1 MSGAK
6 VLFTYLLKD
15 FFFYTYRDD
24 MGDVTENVGSKL
36 FTYKTLVHAI
46 AGAAGSVT
54 AITVFF
60 PLDTARLRLQ
70 VDDQRQ
76 AKSTPHII
84 CEILKQEGYTSLY
97 KGWFPVI
104 SSLCC
109 SNFVYFYCFQGLQA
123 KYVQTLPQHKAFKD
137 LIFGIIAGVLNV
149 LVTTPMWVVNT
160 RLKLQG
166 VKFKSEI
173 SNKPSYYK
181 GILDAFKKI
190 IKDEG
195 FWSLWNG
202 TMSSLMLVGN
212 PAIQFMV
219 YQTLKRWRQGASH
232 SMELGNVTY
241 FLIGAVAKAVA
252 TVLTYP
258 LQVVQSK
265 QRFSNQGNKKDV
277 PTKTVDLLKHI
288 IRTHGFR
295 HLYKG
300 LETKLIQTVLTAALM
315 FLTYERIAAT
325 VFRIMRLENALKKTE

>member
-1 MSGAK
+1 MSGSDS
-6 VLFTYLLKD
+6 LF
-15 FFFYTYRDD
+15 
-24 MGDVTENVGSKL
+24 S
-36 FTYKTLVHAI
+36 YKTMVHAL
-46 AGAAGSVT
+46 AGATGSM
-54 AITVFF
+54 AAMTVFF

-70 VDDQRQ
+70 VDDKRL
-76 AKSTPHII
+76 AKSTFHII
-84 CEILKQEGYTSLY
+84 LEILKQEGYTSLY

-123 KYVQTLPQHKAFKD
+123 KYVLTLTESKPIKD
-137 LIFGIIAGVLNV
+137 LIFGIIAGVINV

-173 SNKPSYYK
+173 SNKPTYYK

-190 IKDEG
+190 SREEG

-202 TMSSLMLVGN
+202 TVSSLMLVGN

-219 YQTLKRWRQGASH
+219 YQALKRWRQRVLNTT
-232 SMELGNVTY
+232 ELGNVTY
-241 FLIGAVAKAVA
+241 FLIGAVAKTVA
-252 TVLTYP
+252 TLATYP

-265 QRFSNQGNKKDV
+265 QRFSNQGEKKGV
-277 PTKTVDLLKHI
+277 SMKTIDMLKHI
-288 IRTHGFR
+288 VRTHGFW

-325 VFRIMRLENALKKTE
+325 VFRIMRLESTVKKTV